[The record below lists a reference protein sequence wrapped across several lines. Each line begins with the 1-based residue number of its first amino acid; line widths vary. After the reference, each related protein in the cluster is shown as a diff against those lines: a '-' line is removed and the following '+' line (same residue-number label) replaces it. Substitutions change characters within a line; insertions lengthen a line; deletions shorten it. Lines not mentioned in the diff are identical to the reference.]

1 MIPVPEPLQPGS
13 TIGLLGGGQL
23 AQMLVLSGHAM
34 GFRFIALDPN
44 PNCPAALVGA
54 EQITASYT
62 DSEALAK
69 LADSSQVVTYEFE
82 NVDAEAVAWLE
93 EKVDLPQGSEL
104 LRISQNRLREKTCLE
119 QLNIPVS
126 PFQEIKNENEVSQAF
141 EVLGKLMLKTV
152 TGGYDGRGQVLISD
166 KEQIPAAL
174 SVLSKA
180 KTEIIAEQF
189 VQFEK
194 EVSVIVAR
202 NRLGEISCFPPAENL
217 HKKNILT
224 ISRIPARLVSK
235 VTEQAQLIAK
245 NIAEGLE
252 LVGVLGV
259 EMFVLPNGKLLVNE
273 IAPRPHNSGHFTQN
287 ACVTSQFEQH
297 LRAITNM
304 PMGSTE
310 LHKPAVMLNILGEH
324 LPLLLKKLKD
334 LPPKAKLHLYG
345 KHDCRPGRKMGHLN
359 LMSDS
364 LETLLNPLQKLGI
377 WDEALLSRMLK
388 F

>member
-93 EKVDLPQGSEL
+93 ERVDLPQGSEL

-119 QLNIPVS
+119 QLNIPVA

-334 LPPKAKLHLYG
+334 LPPEAKLHLYG
-345 KHDCRPGRKMGHLN
+345 KHYCRPGRKMGHLN

-377 WDEALLSRMLK
+377 WDKELLSRML
-388 F
+388 

>member
-93 EKVDLPQGSEL
+93 ERVDLPQGSEL

-119 QLNIPVS
+119 QLNIPVAH
-126 PFQEIKNENEVSQAF
+126 FQEIKNENEVSQAF
-141 EVLGKLMLKTV
+141 EVLGKLMMKTV

-166 KEQIPAAL
+166 KEQIPEAF

-217 HKKNILT
+217 HKKNILI
-224 ISRIPARLVSK
+224 ISRIPARLVPK

-245 NIAEGLE
+245 QIAEGLE

-259 EMFVLPNGKLLVNE
+259 EMFVLPDGKLLVNE
-273 IAPRPHNSGHFTQN
+273 ITPRPHNSGHFTQN

-310 LHKPAVMLNILGEH
+310 LHKPAVMLNIL
-324 LPLLLKKLKD
+324 
-334 LPPKAKLHLYG
+334 
-345 KHDCRPGRKMGHLN
+345 
-359 LMSDS
+359 
-364 LETLLNPLQKLGI
+364 
-377 WDEALLSRMLK
+377 
-388 F
+388 